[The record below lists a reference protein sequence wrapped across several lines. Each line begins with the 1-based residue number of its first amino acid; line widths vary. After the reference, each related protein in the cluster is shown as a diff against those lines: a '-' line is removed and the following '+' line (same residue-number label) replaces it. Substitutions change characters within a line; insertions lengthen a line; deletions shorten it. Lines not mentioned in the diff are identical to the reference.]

1 MYSNPR
7 KMLLGSSLMLAIG
20 GTMMLT
26 SAILL
31 SFSSSSTT
39 HAADT
44 RVQQLATACQNTPI
58 STTYALS
65 PYLRATD
72 LKVSVDNGKAT
83 LTGTVG
89 DDVY

>member
-7 KMLLGSSLMLAIG
+7 KMVLGSSLMLAIG

-26 SAILL
+26 STIML

-39 HAADT
+39 QAADT
-44 RVQQLATACQNTPI
+44 RAQQLAPVCQKAPT

-72 LKVSVDNGKAT
+72 LKVPVDNGNAT
-83 LTGTVG
+83 LTGP
-89 DDVY
+89 

>member
-7 KMLLGSSLMLAIG
+7 KMVLGSSLMLAIG

-26 SAILL
+26 STIML

-39 HAADT
+39 QAADN
-44 RVQQLATACQNTPI
+44 RAQQLATACQKTPI

-65 PYLRATD
+65 PDLHATD
-72 LKVSVDNGKAT
+72 LNVSVDNGKAT
-83 LTGTVG
+83 LTGP
-89 DDVY
+89 